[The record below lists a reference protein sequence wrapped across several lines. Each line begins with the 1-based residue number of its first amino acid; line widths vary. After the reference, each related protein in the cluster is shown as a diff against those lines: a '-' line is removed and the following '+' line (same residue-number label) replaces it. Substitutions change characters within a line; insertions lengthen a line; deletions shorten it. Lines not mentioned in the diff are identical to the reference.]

1 MRRLVTWGW
10 IAMAKTKIAW
20 VCKECGH
27 SQLKWTG
34 SCGGCQLWNS
44 LLEEVQVEEKKQR
57 FEAKNKE
64 SAKPIRIRDV
74 PIGAFKRIETKIG
87 ELDRLF
93 GGGIVEGSLILIG
106 GEPGVGKST
115 LLLQIAN
122 ALATQGLTVLYICGE
137 ESNEQTSLRA
147 LRLGV
152 DHQNLYLLSETSFSA
167 IRAQIDVLQPDVA
180 IVDSVQIVY
189 KAELPSSPGSV
200 VQVREI
206 ATEFMHL
213 AKGHGITTFLIGH
226 VTKSG
231 ELAGP
236 RVLEH
241 LVDTVLD
248 FEGDRQHGYRLLR
261 AIKNRFGSTD
271 EISIFQMKEGGL
283 TEVANPSHAFLAER
297 MKELPG
303 SAIVP
308 GLEGARSFLL
318 EIQALVTPTAFPSPS
333 RRSTGIDQ
341 NRLALLLAVLEKRVG
356 FSLHHSDVF
365 VALAGGLKILEPA
378 IDLGVLL
385 AIASSFTNRAL
396 PGDLVVVG
404 EVGLGGEVRGVSRIE
419 TRLKEAIHMGFK
431 RCILPKRNMRG
442 LSPSI
447 VEKIALI
454 EVELVDD
461 AIRSVLD

>member
-1 MRRLVTWGW
+1 MT
-10 IAMAKTKIAW
+10 KTSKVIWA
-20 VCKECGH
+20 CRECGH

-34 SCGGCQLWNS
+34 SCPTCKNWNTF
-44 LLEEVQVEEKKQR
+44 VEELTVAEEKR
-57 FEAKNKE
+57 FEAKKQE
-64 SAKPIRIRDV
+64 KAKAIRISEVNAGEFR
-74 PIGAFKRIETKIG
+74 RISTKMG

-93 GGGIVEGSLILIG
+93 GGGLVEGSLILVG

-122 ALATQGLTVLYICGE
+122 ALAQQGLTILYVCGE
-137 ESNEQTSLRA
+137 ESAEQTSLRA
-147 LRLGV
+147 RRLSI
-152 DHQNLYLLSETSFSA
+152 DHPNLYLLSETNFSA
-167 IRAQIDVLQPDVA
+167 IKGQIDQIKPDVA

-189 KAELPSSPGSV
+189 KAELPSAPGSV

-231 ELAGP
+231 EIAGP

-248 FEGDRQHGYRLLR
+248 FEGDRQHGFRLLR
-261 AIKNRFGSTD
+261 AIKNRFGATD
-271 EISIFQMKEGGL
+271 EIAIFQMKETGL
-283 TEVANPSHAFLAER
+283 AEVPNPSQAFLEER

-318 EIQALVTPTAFPSPS
+318 EIQALVTSSAYPNPS
-333 RRSTGIDQ
+333 RRSAGLDT
-341 NRLALLLAVLEKRVG
+341 NRLGLLLAVLDKRVG
-356 FSLHHSDVF
+356 YNLHHCDVF
-365 VALAGGLKILEPA
+365 VALAGGLKIVEPA
-378 IDLGVLL
+378 IDLGILL
-385 AIASSFTNRAL
+385 AVASSFLNRAIPSDCIVL
-396 PGDLVVVG
+396 G

-419 TRLKEAIHMGFK
+419 TRLKEAVHMGFK
-431 RCILPKRNMRG
+431 KCILPKKNLKG
-442 LSPSI
+442 LSPQ
-447 VEKIALI
+447 KI
-454 EVELVDD
+454 ELVGVDLVDQAID
-461 AIRSVLD
+461 AALK